1 MSPFMGK
8 ARPSDNEATGIT
20 SDAADGPRPA
30 ILESLGLVASD
41 EERVGD
47 DRDAAL
53 ARVADLWPVAG
64 VATFAVPLLLIVAAL
79 IAGVG
84 STALTLAIVGLPAV
98 IAAPAVFVLLRFV
111 VAQQLAPHQR
121 TTLLAAVTA
130 MSALSLFALAAVA
143 NGLADPALHIA
154 AVVAVFGTIIIT
166 AIVIQPVAAATLAFA
181 IALAGATIVQQGLSW
196 ASGVA
201 IILTALLGYGMIGSS
216 RARFADLAA
225 EEEAAGAEAL
235 ASRLVTEFEAHG
247 SGWFWQ
253 TDRGGRLT
261 YLSDKVAREVSGF
274 GIKAKG
280 ELLTRVFRVDTALAE
295 TERTLT
301 FHLSSR
307 TSFSDYSVRPAPEE
321 APERWWSISGRP
333 LLDQFG
339 RFQGFIGS
347 GSDLT
352 EKRRAEAE
360 ITRLALFDSL
370 TGLAN
375 RQRMRLS
382 LEQMLSPQQRTQ
394 GANTLFLLDLDR
406 FKAVNDT
413 LGHQVGDELLK
424 QVAGRLQKTVGDA
437 GMVGRLGGD
446 EFKVIVPREGNRERL
461 ATLADAIITALSR
474 PYYIDGATISIGC
487 SIGIAIAPEHGD
499 DPEAL
504 VRNADLAL
512 YAAKGD
518 GRGVHRFYRDEL
530 LEGAQYRRQLED
542 DLRQALKQNQLHLAY
557 QAVVSTKDERIV
569 GYEALLRWSHPTRGF
584 VSPAEFIPVAEEC
597 GMIEAIG
604 EWVMRTA
611 CAEAATWP
619 EHVRVAVNVSPIQ
632 FANPA
637 LPSLVTSALATSG
650 LPPRR
655 LELEITEGVFLNED
669 ASSERMFAALKRIGV
684 RLALDDFGTGYSS
697 LGYLKKAPFDKIKID
712 QSFVRGAINE
722 SNRNA
727 AIIKAIVTLADTLGM
742 ETTAE
747 GVEQQD
753 EIQLIRDLGCSH
765 IQGYV
770 YGKPA
775 AAPAV
780 HEQLG
785 QPEGKAIPVGFKT
798 SRAQR
803 HKVLRAARAM
813 MAGETA
819 EVRIRDVSTGGV
831 LIDGVDLPP
840 EAVGYEMTIE
850 LIEGQFVPA
859 TIRWIDEGRA
869 GLQFAYPID
878 VDQLIQSTQRRA
890 A

>member
-1 MSPFMGK
+1 MGR
-8 ARPSDNEATGIT
+8 ARPTDTAEARIT
-20 SDAADGPRPA
+20 PQADVPNPA
-30 ILESLGLVASD
+30 LLASLGLTATD

-47 DRDAAL
+47 HRDAML
-53 ARVADLWPVAG
+53 ARVAELWPVAG
-64 VATFAVPLLLIVAAL
+64 VAMLAAPVALIVAAL
-79 IAGVG
+79 TSGHGA
-84 STALTLAIVGLPAV
+84 LAISLALVALPAL
-98 IAAPAVFVLLRFV
+98 IAAPGVFVLLRFV

-121 TTLLAAVTA
+121 TLLLAAVVATG
-130 MSALSLFALAAVA
+130 ALSLFALAAVA
-143 NGLADPALHIA
+143 GEFTDPDLRVAAIVAL
-154 AVVAVFGTIIIT
+154 FGTIIVT
-166 AIVIQPVAAATLAFA
+166 AVVIQPVAAATLAFA
-181 IALAGATIVQQGLSW
+181 AALALATVVRHGVSW
-196 ASGVA
+196 ASA
-201 IILTALLGYGMIGSS
+201 IAVLLAALLSYGVVGRS
-216 RARFADLAA
+216 RARLSELA
-225 EEEAAGAEAL
+225 EQDEAMGAELL
-235 ASRLVTEFEAHG
+235 ASRLVTEFESHG

-274 GIKAKG
+274 GINPKG
-280 ELLTRVFRVDTALAE
+280 EALTRVFRVDTALAE

-307 TSFSDYSVRPAPEE
+307 TSFSDYSVRPAPED
-321 APERWWSISGRP
+321 AAERWWSISGRP

-413 LGHQVGDELLK
+413 LGHQMGDELLK

-446 EFKVIVPREGNRERL
+446 EFKVIVPREGNRDRL
-461 ATLADAIITALSR
+461 GALAEAIIAALSR

-518 GRGVHRFYRDEL
+518 GRGVHRFYRNEL

-542 DLRQALKQNQLHLAY
+542 DLRQALQHNQLHLAY
-557 QAVVSTKDERIV
+557 QAVVSTADERIV
-569 GYEALLRWSHPTRGF
+569 GYEALLRWNHPTRGL

-611 CAEAATWP
+611 CAEAATWAP
-619 EHVRVAVNVSPIQ
+619 HVRVAVNVSPIQ

-650 LPPRR
+650 LPPSR

-753 EIQLIRDLGCSH
+753 EIALIRDLGCSH

-775 AAPAV
+775 PAETV
-780 HEQLG
+780 HAQLA
-785 QPEGKAIPVGFKT
+785 QPDGKAVAVGFKT

-803 HKVLRAARAM
+803 HKVLRAARAT

-840 EAVGYEMTIE
+840 ESIGFEMTIE
-850 LIEGQFVPA
+850 LVDGQFVPA
-859 TIRWIDEGRA
+859 TIRWIDDGRA

-878 VDQLIQSTQRRA
+878 IDQLIQSTQRRA

>member
-1 MSPFMGK
+1 MSDV
-8 ARPSDNEATGIT
+8 RPSPNDPGESIVE
-20 SDAADGPRPA
+20 DADDPA
-30 ILESLGLVASD
+30 PPILASLGLVASD
-41 EERVGD
+41 DERVDD
-47 DRDAAL
+47 DRAAAL
-53 ARVADLWPVAG
+53 EHVAELWSAAG
-64 VATFAVPLLLIVAAL
+64 IALATVPLALVVAAL
-79 IAGVG
+79 VLGAGG
-84 STALTLAIVGLPAV
+84 LAAKVAIFGLPALL
-98 IAAPAVFVLLRFV
+98 AGPGVFALLRLT
-111 VAQQLAPHQR
+111 VAQQLAVHHR
-121 TTLLAAVTA
+121 IALLAAIVA
-130 MSALSLFALAAVA
+130 AAALSLFTLSQLATNLTDYSAQVAGIVAIFGAIIVTLAVVQPVRAATLGLTLALAAA
-143 NGLADPALHIA
+143 T
-154 AVVAVFGTIIIT
+154 VVCHGV
-166 AIVIQPVAAATLAFA
+166 
-181 IALAGATIVQQGLSW
+181 SW
-196 ASGVA
+196 ASAAALALAV
-201 IILTALLGYGMIGSS
+201 LLGHGVVRSS
-216 RARFADLAA
+216 RRRMVDLAA
-225 EEEAAGAEAL
+225 EDEAAGAEAL
-235 ASRLVTEFEAHG
+235 ASRLVTEFETHG
-247 SGWFWQ
+247 PGWFWQ

-261 YLSDKVAREVSGF
+261 YLSDKVAREVAGF

-280 ELLTRVFRVDTALAE
+280 EALTRVFRVDSELAE

-307 TSFSDYSVRPAPEE
+307 TSFSDYSVRPAPED

-333 LLDQFG
+333 LLDQLG

-394 GANTLFLLDLDR
+394 GANSLLLLDLDR

-424 QVAGRLQKTVGDA
+424 QVAGRLQKTVGEA

-446 EFKVIVPREGNRERL
+446 EFKVIIPREGNRERL
-461 ATLADAIITALSR
+461 GTLADAIITALSR
-474 PYYIDGATISIGC
+474 PYYIDGATIAIGC
-487 SIGIAIAPEHGD
+487 SIGVAIAPEHGD
-499 DPEAL
+499 NPEAL

-542 DLRQALKQNQLHLAY
+542 DLRQALKHNQLHLAY

-569 GYEALLRWSHPTRGF
+569 GYEALLRWSHPTRGL

-619 EHVRVAVNVSPIQ
+619 DHVRVAVNVSPIQ

-669 ASSERMFAALKRIGV
+669 ASSERMFASLKRIGV

-753 EIQLIRDLGCSH
+753 EIALIRELGCSH

-775 AAPAV
+775 AAEV
-780 HEQLG
+780 IHQQLA
-785 QPEGKAIPVGFKT
+785 QPEGKAIAVGFKT

-803 HKVLRAARAM
+803 HKVLRAARAVM
-813 MAGETA
+813 GGESA
-819 EVRIRDVSTGGV
+819 EVRIRDISTGGV
-831 LIDGVDLPP
+831 LIDGVDLPA
-840 EAVGYEMTIE
+840 EAVGFEMKIE
-850 LIEGQFVPA
+850 LIEGQLVPA
-859 TIRWIDEGRA
+859 TIRWVDDGRA

-878 VDQLIQSTQRRA
+878 VEQLIQSTQRRA

>member
-1 MSPFMGK
+1 MGR
-8 ARPSDNEATGIT
+8 ALRSESEATGIKP
-20 SDAADGPRPA
+20 DADVSPPA
-30 ILESLGLVASD
+30 VLASLGLSASD

-47 DRDAAL
+47 HRDAAL

-64 VATFAVPLLLIVAAL
+64 IAMLAAPLAVIVAAL
-79 IAGVG
+79 VSGASGL
-84 STALTLAIVGLPAV
+84 AATLALLGVPAML
-98 IAAPAVFVLLRFV
+98 AAPGVFVLLRFV

-121 TTLLAAVTA
+121 TLLLAAVVA
-130 MSALSLFALAAVA
+130 AGALSLFALAAVA
-143 NGLADPALHIA
+143 GGFTDAGFRVAAHIA
-154 AVVAVFGTIIIT
+154 LFGTIIIT
-166 AIVIQPVAAATLAFA
+166 AVVIQPVAAATLAFA
-181 IALAGATIVQQGLSW
+181 AALAFATLIQHGLSW
-196 ASGVA
+196 ASGAAVMLA
-201 IILTALLGYGMIGSS
+201 ALLTCGVVGRS
-216 RARFADLAA
+216 RASFAELA
-225 EEEAAGAEAL
+225 EQEEAAGAELL
-235 ASRLVTEFEAHG
+235 ASRLVAEFERHG

-261 YLSDKVAREVSGF
+261 YLSDKVAREVASF

-280 ELLTRVFRVDTALAE
+280 EALTRVFRVDTALAE

-382 LEQMLSPQQRTQ
+382 LEQMLSPQQRAQ
-394 GANTLFLLDLDR
+394 GSNTLFLLDLDR

-446 EFKVIVPREGNRERL
+446 EFKVILPREGNRERL
-461 ATLADAIITALSR
+461 GSLADTIITALSR

-557 QAVVSTKDERIV
+557 QAVVSTRDERIV

-619 EHVRVAVNVSPIQ
+619 DHVRVAVNVSPIQ

-697 LGYLKKAPFDKIKID
+697 LGYLKKAPFDKIKIN

-753 EIQLIRDLGCSH
+753 EIALIRELGCSH

-775 AAPAV
+775 PSEAV
-780 HEQLG
+780 HDQLA
-785 QPEGKAIPVGFKT
+785 QPDGKAIAVGFKT

-803 HKVLRAARAM
+803 HKVLRAARAT

-840 EAVGYEMTIE
+840 ESIGFEMAIE
-850 LIEGQFVPA
+850 LIDGQFVPA
-859 TIRWIDEGRA
+859 TIRWIDDGRA
-869 GLQFAYPID
+869 GLQFAYPLDIE
-878 VDQLIQSTQRRA
+878 QLIQTTQRRA

>member
-1 MSPFMGK
+1 MGRVH
-8 ARPSDNEATGIT
+8 RPESETAAIT
-20 SDAADGPRPA
+20 PDPDVPRPA
-30 ILESLGLVASD
+30 ILASLGLSASD

-47 DRDAAL
+47 HRDAAL
-53 ARVADLWPVAG
+53 TQVADLWPVAG
-64 VATFAVPLLLIVAAL
+64 VAMLAAPLALIVAAL
-79 IAGVG
+79 VSGAHDLAATMALVG
-84 STALTLAIVGLPAV
+84 FPAV
-98 IAAPAVFVLLRFV
+98 IAALGVFVLLRFV

-121 TTLLAAVTA
+121 TLLLAAVVATG
-130 MSALSLFALAAVA
+130 ALSLFALSAVA
-143 NGLADPALHIA
+143 GAFTDPGFRVAASVAL
-154 AVVAVFGTIIIT
+154 FGTIIVT
-166 AIVIQPVAAATLAFA
+166 AVVIQPVAAATIAFAAALAFA
-181 IALAGATIVQQGLSW
+181 TLVQHGLSW
-196 ASGVA
+196 ASTIAV
-201 IILTALLGYGMIGSS
+201 ILAALLTYGVIARS
-216 RARFADLAA
+216 RACLAELA
-225 EEEAAGAEAL
+225 EQEEAAGAELL
-235 ASRLVTEFEAHG
+235 ASRLVTEFESHG

-261 YLSDKVAREVSGF
+261 YLSDKVAREVAGF

-280 ELLTRVFRVDTALAE
+280 EALTRVFRVDTALAE

-382 LEQMLSPQQRTQ
+382 LEQMLSPQQRSQ
-394 GANTLFLLDLDR
+394 GSNTLFLLDLDR

-461 ATLADAIITALSR
+461 AALADAIIAALSR

-619 EHVRVAVNVSPIQ
+619 DHVRVAVNVSPIQ

-753 EIQLIRDLGCSH
+753 EIALIRELGCSH

-775 AAPAV
+775 PAAAV
-780 HEQLG
+780 HDQLA
-785 QPEGKAIPVGFKT
+785 QPDGKAIAVGFKT

-803 HKVLRAARAM
+803 HKVLRAARAT

-840 EAVGYEMTIE
+840 ESIGFEMTIE
-850 LIEGQFVPA
+850 LIDGQFVPA
-859 TIRWIDEGRA
+859 TIRWIDDGRA
-869 GLQFAYPID
+869 GLQFAYPLDI
-878 VDQLIQSTQRRA
+878 DQLIQSTQRRA

>member
-1 MSPFMGK
+1 MGK
-8 ARPSDNEATGIT
+8 PRPSDTEIAETTLN
-20 SDAADGPRPA
+20 AADEPRPSLLA
-30 ILESLGLVASD
+30 SLGLTGSD

-53 ARVADLWPVAG
+53 ARVADLWSVAG
-64 VATFAVPLLLIVAAL
+64 IAMFAAPLLLIVAAL
-79 IAGVG
+79 VAGAAG
-84 STALTLAIVGLPAV
+84 AAATLALVALPAL

-121 TTLLAAVTA
+121 TLLLAAVIA
-130 MSALSLFALAAVA
+130 MGALSLFALVGVA
-143 NGLADPALHIA
+143 GGLADRGLHIA
-154 AVVAVFGTIIIT
+154 AVVAVFGTLIIV
-166 AIVIQPVAAATLAFA
+166 AVVIQPVAAATIAFA
-181 IALAGATIVQQGLSW
+181 LALAGATIVQQGASW
-196 ASGVA
+196 ASGFAV
-201 IILTALLGYGMIGSS
+201 ILTALLAYGVIGNS
-216 RARFADLAA
+216 REHFAALAQ
-225 EEEAAGAEAL
+225 EEEAEGAELL
-235 ASRLVTEFEAHG
+235 ASRLVSEFETHG

-261 YLSDKVAREVSGF
+261 YLSDKVAREVASF

-280 ELLTRVFRVDTALAE
+280 EALTRVFRVDTALAE

-382 LEQMLSPQQRTQ
+382 LEQMLSPQQQTQ

-446 EFKVIVPREGNRERL
+446 EFKVIVPREGNRDRL

-499 DPEAL
+499 NPEAL

-557 QAVVSTKDERIV
+557 QAVVSTTDERIV
-569 GYEALLRWSHPTRGF
+569 GYEALLRWSHPTRGL

-619 EHVRVAVNVSPIQ
+619 AHVRVAVNVSPIQ

-753 EIQLIRDLGCSH
+753 EIALIRELGCSH

-775 AAPAV
+775 AAAAV
-780 HEQLG
+780 HEQLA
-785 QPEGKAIPVGFKT
+785 QPEGKAIAVGFKT

-831 LIDGVDLPP
+831 LIEGVDLPP
-840 EAVGYEMTIE
+840 EAVGFEMKIE
-850 LIEGQFVPA
+850 LFEGQMTTA
-859 TIRWIDEGRA
+859 TIRWIDDGRA